1 MTVQEIV
8 RRARSCIDE
17 LMVNDSSFLLSSEDE
32 QNLTQVIIDKIGY
45 ALQRVMELAPQE
57 KLDDGFVEE
66 LSQEEMAE
74 RFAITTDLVGMLKL
88 PIDLLRIVEARLSS
102 WSYYPLPESASEQT
116 YLMQADEWS
125 RGSWDRPVNIL
136 TWDGKDRILEMY
148 CAKTASDTL
157 LFSFVKKPDV
167 SGISASDL
175 SVDVAIPTQLEASLI
190 YQVSGLAM
198 LAFREDVA
206 ASLLAVSE
214 KYLDIETK

>member
-8 RRARSCIDE
+8 RRSRSCIDE

-88 PIDLLRIVEARLSS
+88 PNDLLRIVEARLSS

-116 YLMQADEWS
+116 YLMQSDEWA

>member
-116 YLMQADEWS
+116 YLMQADEWA

-148 CAKTASDTL
+148 CAKSASDTL

>member
-116 YLMQADEWS
+116 YLMQADEWA

>member
-8 RRARSCIDE
+8 RRSRSCIDE

-88 PIDLLRIVEARLSS
+88 PNDLLRIVEARLSS

-116 YLMQADEWS
+116 YLMQADEWA